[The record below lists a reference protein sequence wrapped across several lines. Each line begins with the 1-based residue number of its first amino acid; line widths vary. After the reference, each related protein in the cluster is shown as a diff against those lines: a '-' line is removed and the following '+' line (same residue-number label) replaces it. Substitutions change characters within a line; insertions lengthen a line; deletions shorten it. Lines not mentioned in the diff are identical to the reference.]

1 MSLDHSLEDSTLSGL
16 TGQYNY
22 EMMTYLCSV
31 DVANIKSQN
40 QTVIDIQPGEN
51 PLLLH
56 FLSLDNF
63 KPL

>member
-16 TGQYNY
+16 TVQYNY

>member
-1 MSLDHSLEDSTLSGL
+1 MFLDHSLEDSAFSGL
-16 TGQYNY
+16 TVRYNY